1 MSNQLS
7 QDVTLDLPINSLS
20 FGNVSIAILR
30 EFYKR
35 GLTPNVMPMNGQ
47 VDLGSQVPDEGFAKW
62 LHHCIGKAQKEASR
76 SAPSLRLW
84 HINGSLPSYSSQGND
99 LIVFHELDA
108 LTSTEINVLKN
119 QRKVYVTSTYTQ
131 QVFKLFGVDS
141 TYLPLGFDSHN
152 FRVLEK
158 RPSIEGVTSFS
169 IFGKWEPLRKSHA
182 QMLRAWVKKYGNK
195 REYRLNLSV
204 TNPFIK
210 PEHLNQMIGQV
221 LEGKSYFNVNFL
233 DYQPS
238 NAAYNQVLQAGE
250 IALCMGV
257 GEGRDLPCYHATAMG
272 AWPVALA
279 ATAYRDYLNEENAI
293 LVNPNGKQ
301 VAHDGMF
308 FQSGNNNP
316 WNQGN
321 LFTWGD
327 DEFVAALEEAEKRAK
342 TGINQNGLKLQ
353 ELTYAETVGTL
364 LKDLK

>member
-1 MSNQLS
+1 MSNQLNR
-7 QDVTLDLPINSLS
+7 DLTLDLPINSLS

-47 VDLGSQVPDEGFAKW
+47 VDLGSQVPDEEFAKW
-62 LHHCIGKAQKEASR
+62 LHQCIGKAQKEASR

-84 HINGSLPSYSSQGND
+84 HINGSLPSFSNQGND
-99 LIVFHELDA
+99 LIVFHELDS

-119 QRKVYVTSTYTQ
+119 QHKVYVTSTYTQ

-152 FRVLEK
+152 FHVLEK

-169 IFGKWEPLRKSHA
+169 IFGKWEHLRKSHA
-182 QMLRAWVKKYGNK
+182 QMLRAWVRKYGNN
-195 REYRLNLSV
+195 RAYRLNLSI

-210 PEHLNQMIGQV
+210 HEHLNQMIGQA

-233 DYQPS
+233 EYQPS
-238 NAAYNQVLQAGE
+238 NAAFNQVLQAGE

-272 AWPVALA
+272 AWPVAVN
-279 ATAYRDYLNEENAI
+279 ATAYKDYLSPDNAI

-301 VAHDGMF
+301 VAHDGLF
-308 FQSGNNNP
+308 FVSGNGNQ

-321 LFTWGD
+321 FFTWSD
-327 DEFVAALEEAEKRAK
+327 NEFIEAMEEAEKHAK

-353 ELTYAETVGTL
+353 KITYSDTL
-364 LKDLK
+364 DILLEGIQ